1 MSVHEPFFT
10 FSSKDDEVM
19 IRYAAQDVLRKR
31 YFGAKLNYK
40 EAGIVICSHIIQ
52 QASKGKTVKQV
63 VGSSKKLLKANDV
76 MFGVPEIMEKLVVN
90 VRFKDGKSRQ
100 VVVENPI
107 KPEE

>member
-19 IRYAAQDVLRKR
+19 IRYA
-31 YFGAKLNYK
+31 
-40 EAGIVICSHIIQ
+40 
-52 QASKGKTVKQV
+52 
-63 VGSSKKLLKANDV
+63 
-76 MFGVPEIMEKLVVN
+76 
-90 VRFKDGKSRQ
+90 GKSRQ